1 VYLIAIDALVENLQ
15 SNLRITL
22 QSDNNHILEYFIDSL
37 GYMKIDRFNGRWS
50 SKNVSIFGQ
59 KDTKLFEQLK
69 NLYVDKEQ
77 KLKWT
82 DS

>member
-22 QSDNNHILEYFIDSL
+22 QSDNNRILEYSIDSL
-37 GYMKIDRFNGRWS
+37 GYTKIARFNGRWS
-50 SKNVSIFGQ
+50 SKNISIFGQ
-59 KDTKLFEQLK
+59 RDTKLFEQLK